1 MNVTLLIGRLTRD
14 PELRYTPDGTPV
26 ASFTLAVDRN
36 FKNGQGERETDF
48 IDCVAWRKLAEIVGE
63 HARKGRLVGV
73 HGRLQ
78 IRSYDDGKGVRRRAA
93 EIIASQ
99 VRFLDS
105 PRREQEH
112 REPEQGREPR
122 QPEPATAEGADD
134 EGVPF

>member
-1 MNVTLLIGRLTRD
+1 MNVAILIGRLTRD
-14 PELRYTPDGTPV
+14 PELRYTPEGVAVCGFTVAADRPAGTNDDRE
-26 ASFTLAVDRN
+26 ADFVDV
-36 FKNGQGERETDF
+36 
-48 IDCVAWRKLAEIVGE
+48 VAWRKLAEVVAE

-73 HGRLQ
+73 QGRLQ

-93 EIIASQ
+93 EIVANQ

-122 QPEPATAEGADD
+122 QPEPAAAGADD